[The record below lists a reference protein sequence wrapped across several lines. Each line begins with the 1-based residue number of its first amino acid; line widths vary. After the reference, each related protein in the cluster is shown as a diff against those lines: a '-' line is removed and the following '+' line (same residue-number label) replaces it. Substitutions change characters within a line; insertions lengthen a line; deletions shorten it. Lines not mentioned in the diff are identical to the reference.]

1 MAFNYPEIRSF
12 QGLYLQRNSF
22 DLPDGFLEEA
32 TNTIVS
38 RDNILSKRRG
48 SYEFYNP
55 PSGTINKLF
64 NYQEKLISSYT
75 DKVAYYTDTGTA
87 PNQTGTQTVL
97 TGETVSITSPRVS
110 RSIQGNNN
118 FYFTTD
124 NGPLKL
130 TAYNSA
136 VSNTGAPPGLD
147 MTSHYIVGSQSTFL
161 GSGNIVGYR
170 VVFGYTDANGNL
182 ILGAPSDISTIGN
195 TFVENKTGTRSG
207 AGPYTISVAS
217 IAHGLTTG
225 MYLNFTLHSGSS
237 FDSDAVGIYQITVVD
252 SDNFTYEVASAP
264 SPLVTNKSGTR
275 SGSGP
280 YTITVVSTGHG
291 LITGTSVITALPS
304 GSDFNSNAAGTFS
317 ITAIDGDTFSYSVAS
332 APSNTVTNKTGTRS
346 GLGPYVITVA
356 STAHGL
362 DAGAIVNFSLY
373 TGSTFNTNAEGSY
386 PITVINANSFSYI
399 VQNDPGAATG
409 ALSYFAE
416 TGLINYTAQAGSLD
430 YCYAMPV
437 QLEFSIPSTIN
448 SALPWFYQVYRSSQ
462 QQISVGVFSDF
473 KLLNQVNLS
482 NAEMAAEFAFF
493 TDDYEDVLL
502 GAELYTNENSRE
514 GELQANFQPPLC
526 EDVTFFK
533 GYAIYGACT
542 TKHILNL
549 ALIDSTALGNNDYLE
564 FKIGTTIAR
573 YIARTGA
580 GNQTLTGLCS
590 SSSGLLVTFASHGFS
605 NGDKLYISSTVG
617 GSLAAGYYFVVSSAA
632 NTFKLSLTSGG
643 APVAYNSETS
653 LVFQGVTNGTYPIFY
668 LSQSSSAA
676 VRLRDTAE
684 GLVKAV
690 NRDSTGLLYA
700 QYTSGLS
707 DIPGKM
713 RFQAK
718 GYGDAIYAR
727 ANSGTAGSA
736 FSPVLPDSFSVGSQ
750 VFSSNDQLPNGLY
763 ISKYSEPEA
772 VPLVNFLLVGSKN
785 KPIYRIHALRDS
797 IIVLKSDGVWRVTGD
812 NLNNFAATLLDGT
825 VFIVAPSS
833 SDVLNNQVVFLSNQ
847 GVCLVTESSVQIIS
861 RNIEDVIQ
869 PILGQ
874 ADLSLWTSGVAYE
887 TERLYIMTT
896 TTPNDPTASNV
907 YVYNFLT
914 TGWTSWTSLF
924 SQAVIGPGDKLYY
937 LDLANNIQRE
947 RKNQTKLDYAG
958 QNYAASVSNVASDKL
973 SCEITVSVGIPE
985 IGDVLVL
992 SSVINRIYTAPVF
1005 ITGSTYSVT
1014 FSEPCNLVNG
1024 DNAVLYKK
1032 ITSRVKFAPFHAGL
1046 VGKMKHFSE
1055 VQFHLRESSLS
1066 RATLTFSGDTYGTS
1080 QSVTWKTVI
1089 LKLGWGYF
1097 DWGYEPFGQT
1107 EVIEL
1112 TAGTRPAPII
1122 RTLIPQMQARNTFI
1136 QTILVH
1142 DEAAEQLNIQSLSFA
1157 VRPYGGRVSR

>member
-32 TNTIVS
+32 SNTIVS

-48 SYEFYNP
+48 AYEYFNP
-55 PSGTINKLF
+55 GSGTLNKLF
-64 NYQEKLISSYT
+64 NYQDKLLSTYSDQI
-75 DKVAYYTDTGTA
+75 AYYTDTGTA
-87 PNQTGTQTVL
+87 PNKTGVETVL
-97 TGETVSITSPRVS
+97 TGETVAITAPRVS

-147 MTSHYIVGSQSTFL
+147 MTSHFIVGSQSSFL

-217 IAHGLTTG
+217 TAHGLTTG

-237 FDSDAVGIYQITVVD
+237 FDSDAVGIYPITVID
-252 SDNFTYEVASAP
+252 ANTFT
-264 SPLVTNKSGTR
+264 
-275 SGSGP
+275 
-280 YTITVVSTGHG
+280 
-291 LITGTSVITALPS
+291 
-304 GSDFNSNAAGTFS
+304 
-317 ITAIDGDTFSYSVAS
+317 YSVAS
-332 APSNTVTNKTGTRS
+332 
-346 GLGPYVITVA
+346 
-356 STAHGL
+356 
-362 DAGAIVNFSLY
+362 
-373 TGSTFNTNAEGSY
+373 
-386 PITVINANSFSYI
+386 
-399 VQNDPGAATG
+399 DPGAATG
-409 ALSYFAE
+409 
-416 TGLINYTAQAGSLD
+416 TLD

-448 SALPWFYQVYRSSQ
+448 SSLPWFYQVYRSSQ

-473 KLLNQVNLS
+473 KLLNQVNIS
-482 NAEMAAEFAFF
+482 SAEMAAEVAFF

-533 GYAIYGACT
+533 GYAIYGGCT
-542 TKHILNL
+542 TKHLLSL
-549 ALIDSTALGNNDYLE
+549 ALIDATALSNNDYIE
-564 FKIGTTIAR
+564 FKIDTTIAR
-573 YIARTGA
+573 YVARTGA
-580 GNQTLTGLCS
+580 GNQTLSGLCS
-590 SSSGLLVTFASHGFS
+590 SSAGLLVTYTAHGFS

-617 GSLAAGYYFVVSSAA
+617 GSLAAGYYYVVSSTA

-643 APVAYNSETS
+643 AAVAYNSETS

-684 GLVKAV
+684 AIVKAV
-690 NRDSTGLLYA
+690 NRNSTGLLYA

-718 GYGDAIYAR
+718 GYGSAIYAR
-727 ANSGTAGSA
+727 ANSGAAGAA
-736 FSPVLPDSFSVGSQ
+736 FSPVLPDSFSAGTQ
-750 VFSSNDQLPNGLY
+750 VFSTNDQLPNGLY
-763 ISKYSEPEA
+763 ISKFSEPEA

-812 NLNNFAATLLDGT
+812 NINNFAATLLDGT

-896 TTPNDPTASNV
+896 TTPNDPTASSV

-924 SQAVIGPGDKLYY
+924 SQAVIGPSDKLYY
-937 LDLANNIQRE
+937 LDFENNIQRE
-947 RKNQTKLDYAG
+947 RKDQTKLDYAG
-958 QNYAASVSNVASDKL
+958 QNYAATVANVGADKL

-985 IGDVLVL
+985 IGDVLVK
-992 SSVINRIYTAPVF
+992 SNVINRIYGTPVF

-1014 FSEPCNLVNG
+1014 FAEPCNLVNS
-1024 DNAVLYKK
+1024 DSVILYKK
-1032 ITSRVKFAPFHAGL
+1032 IISRVKFAPFHAGL

-1055 VQFHLRESSLS
+1055 IQFHLRESSLS

-1080 QSVTWKTVI
+1080 ESVVWHTLYT
-1089 LKLGWGYF
+1089 KLGWGYF
-1097 DWGYEPFGQT
+1097 AWGYEPFGQT

-1112 TAGTRPAPII
+1112 TAGTRPAAIL
-1122 RTLIPQMQARNTFI
+1122 RTFVPQLQARNTFI
-1136 QTILVH
+1136 QSVIIH
-1142 DEAAEQLNIQSLSFA
+1142 EEAAEQMNIQSLSYA